1 VPGLV
6 GLIVNPVAGAG
17 GRVGLHGTDGQERY
31 AEAVR
36 RGGAAASP
44 PRAARALRRIT
55 LPAATRMLAAPGV
68 MGGDLAAAS
77 GLEVTVLDMP
87 LAGAATTGV
96 SATDASATT
105 GVSATDA
112 ATAGVS
118 ATGVSTTA
126 ADTAQAARLMA
137 AAGVE
142 LLVFVGGDGTAR
154 DIAAAVPPGLPV
166 VGVPAGVKMRSGVFG
181 TSPEA
186 AADIV
191 SDFAR
196 GGGRPLAEAEILD
209 AAADGMRSE
218 FHGVVTVPGAGG
230 RLAGAKSFTMT
241 GSPAELDALCSATAR
256 DLAPGVL
263 YLFGPGS
270 TTAGVLRQLGLAG
283 TALGVDAVRDGR
295 LIGTDL
301 SEQEITALMEQ
312 GGQTRLVLGVI
323 GGQGFL
329 LGRGN
334 QQLGPVILSRLAPAD
349 LIIVATA
356 AKLAALNPPRLL
368 IDTGDEAAFSG
379 LCGYHR
385 VRTGPSRYMM
395 MQVATAA

>member
-17 GRVGLHGTDGQERY
+17 GRVGLHGTDGAERY

-44 PRAARALRRIT
+44 PRAARALRRLA
-55 LPAATRMLAAPGV
+55 LPCSARMLAAPGV
-68 MGGDLAAAS
+68 LGADLAAAC
-77 GLEVTVLDMP
+77 GLDVTALDMP
-87 LAGAATTGV
+87 LRPGAP
-96 SATDASATT
+96 
-105 GVSATDA
+105 
-112 ATAGVS
+112 
-118 ATGVSTTA
+118 TTA
-126 ADTAQAARLMA
+126 SDTAEAARLMA
-137 AAGVE
+137 AAGIE
-142 LLVFVGGDGTAR
+142 LLVFVGCDGTAR
-154 DIAAAVPPGLPV
+154 DIAAALPSRLPV
-166 VGVPAGVKMRSGVFG
+166 VGIPGGVKMRSGVFG

-186 AADIV
+186 AADVV

-209 AAADGMRSE
+209 AADDSVRSE
-218 FHGVVTVPGAGG
+218 FHGVITVPGAGS

-241 GSPAELDALCSATAR
+241 GSPVELDALCAATAR
-256 DLAPGVL
+256 DLAPGIL
-263 YLFGPGS
+263 YLFGPG
-270 TTAGVLRQLGLAG
+270 TTTGGVLGQLGLPA
-283 TALGVDAVRDGR
+283 TALGVDAVRDGE

-301 SEQEITALMEQ
+301 SEQEITKLMDQ
-312 GGQTRLVLGVI
+312 VPQTRLVLGVI

-334 QQLGPVILSRLAPAD
+334 QQLGPAVLSRLAPAD
-349 LIIVATA
+349 LIIIATA
-356 AKLAALNPPRLL
+356 AKLAALSPSRLL

>member
-17 GRVGLHGTDGQERY
+17 GRVGLHGTDGAELY

-36 RGGAAASP
+36 RGGTATSP
-44 PRAARALRRIT
+44 PRAARALRRMA
-55 LPAATRMLAAPGV
+55 LPGSTRMLAAPGV
-68 MGGDLAAAS
+68 MGADLATAC
-77 GLEVTVLDMP
+77 GLDVAGLDMRLP
-87 LAGAATTGV
+87 ADAATT
-96 SATDASATT
+96 AE
-105 GVSATDA
+105 
-112 ATAGVS
+112 
-118 ATGVSTTA
+118 
-126 ADTAQAARLMA
+126 DTAEAARLMA
-137 AAGVE
+137 EAGVE

-154 DIAAAVPPGLPV
+154 DIAAALPPGLPV
-166 VGVPAGVKMRSGVFG
+166 VGVPGGVKMRSGVFG

-186 AADIV
+186 AADVV

-196 GGGRPLAEAEILD
+196 GGGRPLGEAEILD
-209 AAADGMRSE
+209 AAADGVRSE
-218 FHGVVTVPGAGG
+218 FHGVITVPGASG
-230 RLAGAKSFTMT
+230 RLAGAKSFTMS
-241 GSPAELDALCSATAR
+241 GSAVELDALCAATAA

-263 YLFGPGS
+263 HLFGPGS
-270 TTAGVLRQLGLAG
+270 TTAGVLDQLGLAG
-283 TALGVDAVRDGR
+283 TAMGVDAFLDNQ

-301 SEQEITALMEQ
+301 SEQEITTLMDRAKH
-312 GGQTRLVLGVI
+312 TRLVLGVI

-334 QQLGPVILSRLAPAD
+334 QQLGPAVLSRLAPAD
-349 LIIVATA
+349 LIIIATT
-356 AKLAALNPPRLL
+356 AKLAALSPPRLL

-395 MQVATAA
+395 MQVTTAA

>member
-1 VPGLV
+1 MPGLV

-17 GRVGLHGTDGQERY
+17 GRVGLHGTDGAELY

-36 RGGAAASP
+36 RGGTAASL
-44 PRAARALRRIT
+44 PRAARALRRMA
-55 LPAATRMLAAPGV
+55 LPSSTRLLAAPGV
-68 MGGDLAAAS
+68 MGAGLAAAS
-77 GLEVTVLDMP
+77 GLDVTALAMP
-87 LAGAATTGV
+87 LRAAVSTTGAPTMAV
-96 SATDASATT
+96 R
-105 GVSATDA
+105 
-112 ATAGVS
+112 
-118 ATGVSTTA
+118 TTA
-126 ADTAQAARLMA
+126 ADTVVAAQMLAE
-137 AAGVE
+137 AGVE

-154 DIAAAVPPGLPV
+154 DIAAALPPGLPV
-166 VGVPAGVKMRSGVFG
+166 VGVPGGVKMRSGVFG

-186 AADIV
+186 AADVV

-209 AAADGMRSE
+209 AAADGAGSE
-218 FHGVVTVPGAGG
+218 FHGMITVPGAGG
-230 RLAGAKSFTMT
+230 RLAGAKSFTMS
-241 GSPAELDALCSATAR
+241 GSPVELDALCAATAA

-270 TTAGVLRQLGLAG
+270 TTAGVLAQLGLPG
-283 TALGVDAVRDGR
+283 TALGVDAVRDGQ
-295 LIGTDL
+295 LVGTDL
-301 SEQEITALMEQ
+301 SEQEITTLMDQ
-312 GGQTRLVLGVI
+312 AGHTRLVLGVI

-334 QQLGPVILSRLAPAD
+334 QQLGPAVLSRLTPAD
-349 LIIVATA
+349 LVIIATT
-356 AKLAALNPPRLL
+356 AKLAALSPPRLL

-379 LCGYHR
+379 FRGYHR

>member
-1 VPGLV
+1 LQSNWGLANREGAAFVAGLV

-17 GRVGLHGTDGQERY
+17 GRVGLHGTDGAERY

-36 RGGAAASP
+36 RGGTAASL
-44 PRAARALRRIT
+44 PRAARALRRMT
-55 LPAATRMLAAPGV
+55 LPGSTRLLAAPGV
-68 MGGDLAAAS
+68 MGADLAAAC
-77 GLEVTVLDMP
+77 GLDVTELAMP
-87 LAGAATTGV
+87 LRPGAP
-96 SATDASATT
+96 
-105 GVSATDA
+105 
-112 ATAGVS
+112 
-118 ATGVSTTA
+118 ATGVATTDVVTTG
-126 ADTAQAARLMA
+126 ADTAEAARLMA
-137 AAGVE
+137 AAGIE
-142 LLVFVGGDGTAR
+142 LLMFVGGDGTAR
-154 DIAAAVPPGLPV
+154 DIAAALPPGLPV
-166 VGVPAGVKMRSGVFG
+166 VGVPGGVKMRSGVFG

-186 AADIV
+186 AADVV

-209 AAADGMRSE
+209 AAAADGVRSE
-218 FHGVVTVPGAGG
+218 FHGVISVPGAGA

-241 GSPAELDALCSATAR
+241 GSPVGLDALCGATAR
-256 DLAPGVL
+256 DLAPGTL

-270 TTAGVLRQLGLAG
+270 TTAGVLAQLGLHG
-283 TALGVDAVRDGR
+283 TALGVDAVRDGE
-295 LIGTDL
+295 LVGTDL
-301 SEQEITALMEQ
+301 SEREITTLMDQ
-312 GGQTRLVLGVI
+312 AAQTRLVLGVI

-334 QQLGPVILSRLAPAD
+334 QQLGPAVLSRLAPAD
-349 LIIVATA
+349 LIIVATV

-368 IDTGDEAAFSG
+368 MDTGDEAAFSG

>member
-6 GLIVNPVAGAG
+6 GLLVNPVAGAG
-17 GRVGLHGTDGQERY
+17 GRVGLHGTDGAELY

-36 RGGAAASP
+36 RGGTAASP
-44 PRAARALRRIT
+44 PRAARALRRMA
-55 LPAATRMLAAPGV
+55 LPRSTRILAAPGV
-68 MGGDLAAAS
+68 MGANLAAAC
-77 GLEVTVLDMP
+77 GLDVAELAMP
-87 LAGAATTGV
+87 LRAADSTTVVPTTG
-96 SATDASATT
+96 
-105 GVSATDA
+105 
-112 ATAGVS
+112 
-118 ATGVSTTA
+118 
-126 ADTAQAARLMA
+126 ADTAEAARLMA
-137 AAGVE
+137 AAGIE

-154 DIAAAVPPGLPV
+154 DIAAALPPGLPV
-166 VGVPAGVKMRSGVFG
+166 VGVPGGVKMRSGVFG

-186 AADIV
+186 AADVV

-209 AAADGMRSE
+209 VGDDGVRSE
-218 FHGVVTVPGAGG
+218 FHGVITVPGAGG
-230 RLAGAKSFTMT
+230 RLAGAKSFTMS
-241 GSPAELDALCSATAR
+241 GSPVELDALCAATAA
-256 DLAPGVL
+256 DLTPGTL

-270 TTAGVLRQLGLAG
+270 TTAGVLDQLGLHG
-283 TALGVDAVRDGR
+283 TAVGVDAVRDR
-295 LIGTDL
+295 ELIGTDL
-301 SEQEITALMEQ
+301 SEHEITTLMDRAP
-312 GGQTRLVLGVI
+312 QTRLVLGVI

-334 QQLGPVILSRLAPAD
+334 QQLGPAVLSRLAPAD
-349 LIIVATA
+349 LIIIATA
-356 AKLAALNPPRLL
+356 AKLAALSPARLL

>member
-1 VPGLV
+1 VPVLV

-17 GRVGLHGTDGQERY
+17 GRVGLHGTDGAELY

-36 RGGAAASP
+36 RGGTAASP
-44 PRAARALRRIT
+44 PRAARALRRMA
-55 LPAATRMLAAPGV
+55 LPSSTRMLAAPGV
-68 MGGDLAAAS
+68 MGANLAAAC
-77 GLEVTVLDMP
+77 GLDVAELAMP
-87 LAGAATTGV
+87 LRAA
-96 SATDASATT
+96 
-105 GVSATDA
+105 
-112 ATAGVS
+112 
-118 ATGVSTTA
+118 VSTTGA
-126 ADTAQAARLMA
+126 PTTVVPTTVVPTTGADTAEAARLMA
-137 AAGVE
+137 AAGIE

-154 DIAAAVPPGLPV
+154 DIAAALPPGLPV
-166 VGVPAGVKMRSGVFG
+166 VGVPGGVKMRSGVFG

-186 AADIV
+186 AADVV

-209 AAADGMRSE
+209 AGDDGVRSE
-218 FHGVVTVPGAGG
+218 FHGVITVPGAGG
-230 RLAGAKSFTMT
+230 RLAGAKSFTMS
-241 GSPAELDALCSATAR
+241 GSPVELDALCAATAA
-256 DLAPGVL
+256 DLTPGTL

-270 TTAGVLRQLGLAG
+270 TTAGVLDQLGLHG
-283 TALGVDAVRDGR
+283 TAVGVDAVRDR
-295 LIGTDL
+295 ELIGTDL
-301 SEQEITALMEQ
+301 SEHEITTLMDRAP
-312 GGQTRLVLGVI
+312 QTRLVLGVI

-334 QQLGPVILSRLAPAD
+334 QQLGPAVLSRLAPAD
-349 LIIVATA
+349 LIIIATA
-356 AKLAALNPPRLL
+356 AKLAALSPARLL